1 MPRKKI
7 TQEDKIT
14 DSRKAHKEFND
25 YYVIITRTERKDY
38 HYRVLARTEEE
49 AIEFAVDEWN
59 PLTDKDIVALEE
71 VFVDVIDWEGKAEE
85 KR

>member
-7 TQEDKIT
+7 TQKDKKSST
-14 DSRKAHKEFND
+14 RKAHRELND
-25 YYVIITRTERKDY
+25 YYVIITRTERRDY

-59 PLTDKDIVALEE
+59 PLTDRDITALEE
-71 VFVDVIDWEGKAEE
+71 VFVDVVSWVGKTEE
-85 KR
+85 KE